1 MKNVFKIL
9 IHSIVIASLLAG
21 CNTTPAVNNLI
32 KSDGFNISFLDEIYK
47 NCQLFPD
54 KTEFSTIQQNTM
66 EFLEP
71 MTHFAIN
78 VMKSPYLKSVR
89 FQKSL
94 HQLYLHNK

>member
-54 KTEFSTIQQNTM
+54 KTEFSPQNPKT
-66 EFLEP
+66 
-71 MTHFAIN
+71 
-78 VMKSPYLKSVR
+78 PY
-89 FQKSL
+89 
-94 HQLYLHNK
+94 